1 MRNSWLLGVGPQNII
16 WLVGLSLTLFIL
28 LLPSASYVAALPFIK
43 QEWDLNNTQA
53 GMVYSGYMAGYALSA
68 LLVIP
73 MTDRLATKY
82 IFIASAV
89 ISVTT
94 QVLFPLVAD
103 GMVSGTV
110 LMAFA
115 GVGLVGVYMPGLR
128 VISERFKDRGR
139 GMAMGA
145 FVTFSYGA
153 HAASLA
159 STGGLMSA
167 LEWRDAYLLLAVAS
181 TASLPVGYLLL
192 RGHHRS
198 GMRPSSGR
206 LDLRVLQN
214 RAARLFILGYSLHA
228 MELYAVRVWLP
239 AFLAATLIARGTDD
253 EQAVIRAATV
263 GGIALTAGALGPV
276 VGGVIS
282 DRWGRA
288 TSAAAIF
295 ALKLTGSTLNIY
307 SQIGLI
313 MLVGLMAKNGIL
325 VVEFADQMR
334 DRGHTVLDA
343 VRAAALT
350 RLRPVMMTMLSTVLG
365 ALPLIL
371 GSGPGAEAR
380 SAIGWVVFGG
390 LGIATVFTLV
400 LIPVIYS
407 LLAPLAPP
415 RAHAG
420 IRLDRELRE
429 AEAPADGIGYARAAE

>member
-73 MTDRLATKY
+73 MTDHLATKH
-82 IFIASAV
+82 IFLASAV

-295 ALKLTGSTLNIY
+295 ALSGACSWLIGWTGNFPWAVIVAVAVVYGWAIAADSAIYSTAITELAHPSNLGSTMAVQAFMGFMGGVVGPIVVGGILDISNE
-307 SQIGLI
+307 SFRWGFSV
-313 MLVGLMAKNGIL
+313 VGLLA
-325 VVEFADQMR
+325 VV
-334 DRGHTVLDA
+334 A
-343 VRAAALT
+343 VSGLLWARSISIS
-350 RLRPVMMTMLSTVLG
+350 RPV
-365 ALPLIL
+365 
-371 GSGPGAEAR
+371 
-380 SAIGWVVFGG
+380 
-390 LGIATVFTLV
+390 AT
-400 LIPVIYS
+400 S
-407 LLAPLAPP
+407 
-415 RAHAG
+415 
-420 IRLDRELRE
+420 
-429 AEAPADGIGYARAAE
+429 DG

>member
-263 GGIALTAGALGPV
+263 GGIALSAGALGPV

-295 ALKLTGSTLNIY
+295 ALSGACSWLIGWTGNFPWAVIVAVAVVYGWAIAADSAIYSTAITELAHPSNLGSTMAVQAFMGFMGGVVGPIVVGGILDISNE
-307 SQIGLI
+307 SFRWGFSV
-313 MLVGLMAKNGIL
+313 VGLLA
-325 VVEFADQMR
+325 VV
-334 DRGHTVLDA
+334 A
-343 VRAAALT
+343 VSGLLRA
-350 RLRPVMMTMLSTVLG
+350 RSISISRPV
-365 ALPLIL
+365 
-371 GSGPGAEAR
+371 
-380 SAIGWVVFGG
+380 
-390 LGIATVFTLV
+390 AT
-400 LIPVIYS
+400 S
-407 LLAPLAPP
+407 
-415 RAHAG
+415 
-420 IRLDRELRE
+420 
-429 AEAPADGIGYARAAE
+429 DG

>member
-1 MRNSWLLGVGPQNII
+1 MRNSWLDGVGPQNII
-16 WLVGLSLTLFIL
+16 WLVGLSLTLFVL

-82 IFIASAV
+82 IFLASAV

-181 TASLPVGYLLL
+181 AASLPVGYLLL
-192 RGHHRS
+192 RGHRRS

-206 LDLRVLQN
+206 LDLRVLKN

-228 MELYAVRVWLP
+228 VELYAVRVWLP

-253 EQAVIRAATV
+253 EQAVVRAATV

-295 ALKLTGSTLNIY
+295 ALSGACSWLIGWTGDFPWAVIVAVAVVYGWAIAADSAIYSTAITELAHPSNLGSTMAVQAFMGFMGGVVGPIVVGGILDVSNE
-307 SQIGLI
+307 SFRWGFSV
-313 MLVGLMAKNGIL
+313 VGLLA
-325 VVEFADQMR
+325 VV
-334 DRGHTVLDA
+334 A
-343 VRAAALT
+343 VSGLLRVPSISVS
-350 RLRPVMMTMLSTVLG
+350 RPVAAS
-365 ALPLIL
+365 
-371 GSGPGAEAR
+371 
-380 SAIGWVVFGG
+380 
-390 LGIATVFTLV
+390 
-400 LIPVIYS
+400 
-407 LLAPLAPP
+407 
-415 RAHAG
+415 
-420 IRLDRELRE
+420 
-429 AEAPADGIGYARAAE
+429 DG

>member
-1 MRNSWLLGVGPQNII
+1 
-16 WLVGLSLTLFIL
+16 
-28 LLPSASYVAALPFIK
+28 
-43 QEWDLNNTQA
+43 
-53 GMVYSGYMAGYALSA
+53 
-68 LLVIP
+68 

-228 MELYAVRVWLP
+228 VELYAVRVWLP

-295 ALKLTGSTLNIY
+295 ALSGACSWLIGWTGNFPWAVIVAVAVVYGWAIAADSAIYSTAITELAHPSNLGSTMAVQAFMGFMGGVVGPIVVGGILDISNE
-307 SQIGLI
+307 SFRWGFSV
-313 MLVGLMAKNGIL
+313 VGLLA
-325 VVEFADQMR
+325 VV
-334 DRGHTVLDA
+334 A
-343 VRAAALT
+343 VSGLLWARSISIS
-350 RLRPVMMTMLSTVLG
+350 RPV
-365 ALPLIL
+365 
-371 GSGPGAEAR
+371 
-380 SAIGWVVFGG
+380 
-390 LGIATVFTLV
+390 AT
-400 LIPVIYS
+400 S
-407 LLAPLAPP
+407 
-415 RAHAG
+415 
-420 IRLDRELRE
+420 
-429 AEAPADGIGYARAAE
+429 DG

>member
-295 ALKLTGSTLNIY
+295 ALSGACSWLIGWTGNFPWAVIVAVAVVYGWAIAADSAIYSTAITELAHPSNLGSTMAVQAFMGFMGGVVGPIVVGGILDISNE
-307 SQIGLI
+307 SFRWGFSV
-313 MLVGLMAKNGIL
+313 VGLLA
-325 VVEFADQMR
+325 VV
-334 DRGHTVLDA
+334 A
-343 VRAAALT
+343 VSGLLRA
-350 RLRPVMMTMLSTVLG
+350 RSISISRPV
-365 ALPLIL
+365 
-371 GSGPGAEAR
+371 
-380 SAIGWVVFGG
+380 
-390 LGIATVFTLV
+390 AT
-400 LIPVIYS
+400 S
-407 LLAPLAPP
+407 
-415 RAHAG
+415 
-420 IRLDRELRE
+420 
-429 AEAPADGIGYARAAE
+429 DG

>member
-1 MRNSWLLGVGPQNII
+1 MRNSWLLGVRPQNII

-295 ALKLTGSTLNIY
+295 ALSGACSWLIGWTGNFPWAVIVAVAVVYGWAIAADSAIYSTAITELAHPSNLGSTMAVQAFMGFMGGVVGPIVVGGILDISNE
-307 SQIGLI
+307 SFRWGFSV
-313 MLVGLMAKNGIL
+313 VGLLA
-325 VVEFADQMR
+325 VV
-334 DRGHTVLDA
+334 A
-343 VRAAALT
+343 VSGLLRA
-350 RLRPVMMTMLSTVLG
+350 RSISISRPV
-365 ALPLIL
+365 
-371 GSGPGAEAR
+371 
-380 SAIGWVVFGG
+380 
-390 LGIATVFTLV
+390 AT
-400 LIPVIYS
+400 S
-407 LLAPLAPP
+407 
-415 RAHAG
+415 
-420 IRLDRELRE
+420 
-429 AEAPADGIGYARAAE
+429 DG

>member
-1 MRNSWLLGVGPQNII
+1 LRIEQENATVRNSWLDGVGPQNII
-16 WLVGLSLTLFIL
+16 WLVGLSLTLFVL

-82 IFIASAV
+82 IFLASAV

-181 TASLPVGYLLL
+181 AASLPVGYLLL
-192 RGHHRS
+192 RGHRRS

-206 LDLRVLQN
+206 LDLRVLKN

-228 MELYAVRVWLP
+228 VELYAVRVWLP

-253 EQAVIRAATV
+253 EQAVVRAATV

-295 ALKLTGSTLNIY
+295 ALSGACSWLIGWTGDFPWAVIVAVAVVYGWAIAADSAIYSTAITELAHPSNLGSTMAVQAFMGFMGGVVGPIVVGGILDVSNE
-307 SQIGLI
+307 SFRWGFSV
-313 MLVGLMAKNGIL
+313 VGLLA
-325 VVEFADQMR
+325 VV
-334 DRGHTVLDA
+334 A
-343 VRAAALT
+343 VSGLLRV
-350 RLRPVMMTMLSTVLG
+350 RSISVSRPVAAS
-365 ALPLIL
+365 
-371 GSGPGAEAR
+371 
-380 SAIGWVVFGG
+380 
-390 LGIATVFTLV
+390 
-400 LIPVIYS
+400 
-407 LLAPLAPP
+407 
-415 RAHAG
+415 
-420 IRLDRELRE
+420 
-429 AEAPADGIGYARAAE
+429 DG

>member
-1 MRNSWLLGVGPQNII
+1 VRNSWLLGVGPQNII

-295 ALKLTGSTLNIY
+295 ALSGACSWLIGWTGNFPWAVIVAVAVVYGWAIAADSAIYSTAITELAHPSNLGSTMAVQAFMGFMGGVVGPIVVGGILDISNE
-307 SQIGLI
+307 SFRWGFSV
-313 MLVGLMAKNGIL
+313 VGLLA
-325 VVEFADQMR
+325 VV
-334 DRGHTVLDA
+334 A
-343 VRAAALT
+343 VSGLLRA
-350 RLRPVMMTMLSTVLG
+350 RSISISRPV
-365 ALPLIL
+365 
-371 GSGPGAEAR
+371 
-380 SAIGWVVFGG
+380 
-390 LGIATVFTLV
+390 AT
-400 LIPVIYS
+400 S
-407 LLAPLAPP
+407 
-415 RAHAG
+415 
-420 IRLDRELRE
+420 
-429 AEAPADGIGYARAAE
+429 DG

>member
-1 MRNSWLLGVGPQNII
+1 LKIEQENATVRNSWLLGVGPQNII

-295 ALKLTGSTLNIY
+295 ALSGACSWLIGWTGNFPWAVIVAVAVVYGWAIAADSAIYSTAITELAHPSNLGSTMAVQAFMGFMGGVVGPIVVGGILDISNE
-307 SQIGLI
+307 SFRWGFSV
-313 MLVGLMAKNGIL
+313 VGLLA
-325 VVEFADQMR
+325 VV
-334 DRGHTVLDA
+334 A
-343 VRAAALT
+343 VSGLLRA
-350 RLRPVMMTMLSTVLG
+350 RSISISRPV
-365 ALPLIL
+365 
-371 GSGPGAEAR
+371 
-380 SAIGWVVFGG
+380 
-390 LGIATVFTLV
+390 AT
-400 LIPVIYS
+400 S
-407 LLAPLAPP
+407 
-415 RAHAG
+415 
-420 IRLDRELRE
+420 
-429 AEAPADGIGYARAAE
+429 DG

>member
-228 MELYAVRVWLP
+228 VELYAVRVWLP

-295 ALKLTGSTLNIY
+295 ALSGACSWLIGWTGNFPWAVIVAVAVVYGWAIAADSAIYSTAITELAHPSNLGSTMAVQAFMGFMGGVVGPIVVGGILDISNE
-307 SQIGLI
+307 SFRWGFSV
-313 MLVGLMAKNGIL
+313 VGLLA
-325 VVEFADQMR
+325 VV
-334 DRGHTVLDA
+334 A
-343 VRAAALT
+343 VSGLLRA
-350 RLRPVMMTMLSTVLG
+350 RSISISRPV
-365 ALPLIL
+365 
-371 GSGPGAEAR
+371 
-380 SAIGWVVFGG
+380 
-390 LGIATVFTLV
+390 AT
-400 LIPVIYS
+400 S
-407 LLAPLAPP
+407 
-415 RAHAG
+415 
-420 IRLDRELRE
+420 
-429 AEAPADGIGYARAAE
+429 DG